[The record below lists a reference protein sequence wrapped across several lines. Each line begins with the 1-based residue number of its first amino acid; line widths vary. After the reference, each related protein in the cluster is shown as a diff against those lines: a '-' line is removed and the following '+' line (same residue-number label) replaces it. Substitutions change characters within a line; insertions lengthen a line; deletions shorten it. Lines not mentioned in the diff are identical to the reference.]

1 MKLHVDQLTER
12 HPRIFATTF
21 IKLALTK
28 KDHTDRV
35 ADENLQGE
43 YFQVLSG
50 LPIDAV
56 IQAAE
61 HIKRAP
67 ERFLPSAGEWYTL
80 ADEIACEAQVE
91 GPHAPA
97 LPAPRDPVDE
107 EQTRIQTAREQFF
120 ERWATAA
127 GGTLAAD
134 HPLRTAPPMIPTY
147 ACLTC
152 RDVGWV
158 EVPDEKATR
167 IAGHPVLCAKHCICW
182 AHNPT
187 LLHRRASTALKQ
199 KRQHGRPR
207 S

>member
-1 MKLHVDQLTER
+1 MMLHPDQLTER
-12 HPRIFATTF
+12 HPRVFATAF

-35 ADENLQGE
+35 ADETLQGE
-43 YFQVLSG
+43 YFHVLSD

-80 ADEIACEAQVE
+80 ADELACEAQVE

-97 LPAPRDPVDE
+97 LPAPRDPMIE
-107 EQTRIQTAREQFF
+107 EQALIQTARGQFF
-120 ERWATAA
+120 EHWAKMA
-127 GGTLAAD
+127 GVELPAD
-134 HPLRTAPPMIPTY
+134 HPLRMAPATIPTY
-147 ACLTC
+147 ACLIC

-158 EVPDEKATR
+158 DVEDEAATQKAGR
-167 IAGHPVLCAKHCICW
+167 QVMCAKHCICW

-199 KRQHGRPR
+199 KRQQGRPR
-207 S
+207 R